1 MLPLLNWRAPRSHQR
16 SHSTTQKGGRVAK
29 VRTPRKA
36 AAAIPTYVES
46 DAEEEDED
54 NDSNVDEYTEENI
67 SSIMV
72 KSESN
77 ECGAM
82 TPNYGQESQNF
93 AVGGYV
99 RSSFAHHSF
108 FGFVSGNSN
117 SYFNGKLSGY

>member
-1 MLPLLNWRAPRSHQR
+1 MLP
-16 SHSTTQKGGRVAK
+16 HSTTQKGGRVAK
-29 VRTPRKA
+29 VRTPPKA

-54 NDSNVDEYTEENI
+54 NDGNVDEYTEENI

-93 AVGGYV
+93 AAGGHA
-99 RSSFAHHSF
+99 RSSFGHHSF
-108 FGFVSGNSN
+108 SGFASGNSN
-117 SYFNGKLSGY
+117 SHSNGKLSGYE